1 MVLHEHTISTLSY
14 TVIHKLLALL
24 IIKNMTN
31 EPIEEE
37 LEKEMILQFQYART
51 VRACET
57 NFEIRSSPNLF
68 AGSQQSGPELLDIN
82 MHIFH
87 NYF

>member
-14 TVIHKLLALL
+14 IVIHKLLALL

-31 EPIEEE
+31 EPIE
-37 LEKEMILQFQYART
+37 EKEMILQFQYART

-68 AGSQQSGPELLDIN
+68 AGSQQSGPELLDIS

-87 NYF
+87 NYY